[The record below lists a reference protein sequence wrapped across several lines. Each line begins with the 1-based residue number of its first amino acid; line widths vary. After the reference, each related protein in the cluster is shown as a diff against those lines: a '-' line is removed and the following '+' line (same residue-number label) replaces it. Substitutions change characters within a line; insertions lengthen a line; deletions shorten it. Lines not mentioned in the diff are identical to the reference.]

1 MNQVLKEKYLQNRY
15 LRNKYFLGSA
25 VVFCLLLGMAFFW
38 HSHLNAP
45 KAGSDGKTVLFR
57 VESGMSAA
65 NIADQLKK
73 DQLIDNVAAFRTE
86 AKISGLEKSLQAGAY
101 RLTRGMSVRQI
112 IDVFAAGKVE
122 QIAFTVPEGYTV
134 TQIAELI
141 EQMKLG
147 KKARFLE
154 LARNYAPYEYMQ
166 TENPDVVYKAEGFLF
181 PSTYYLSADMN
192 EKQVLAMMA
201 AEFNKR
207 FTPEKQQQLA
217 AKGLTARQWVT
228 MGSLVEKEAQV
239 ETDRPLIAGVFY
251 NRLYDEM
258 PLQSCATIQYIIG
271 YPKAELT
278 VADTERPSPYN
289 TYLHPGLP
297 PGPIA
302 NPGAAALMAALE
314 PAQTEYKFFVVQQ
327 NGAHRF
333 SRTYDEHLQAIS
345 QVSGQ

>member
-1 MNQVLKEKYLQNRY
+1 MNQYLKEKYLQNRY
-15 LRNKYFLGSA
+15 LRNKYFLAGMA
-25 VVFCLLLGMAFFW
+25 AFCLLLGMAFFW

-141 EQMKLG
+141 EQLKLG

-154 LARNYAPYEYMQ
+154 LARSYAPYEYMQ
-166 TENPDVVYKAEGFLF
+166 TENPDVVYKVEGFLF

-192 EKQVLAMMA
+192 EKQILTMMA

-207 FTPEKQQQLA
+207 FTSEKQQQLA
-217 AKGLTARQWVT
+217 ANRLTARQWVT

-251 NRLYDEM
+251 NRLHDQM

-302 NPGAAALMAALE
+302 NPGAAALTAALE
-314 PAQTEYKFFVVQQ
+314 PAQTEYEFFVVQQ

-333 SRTYDEHLQAIS
+333 SRTYDEHLQAIQ